1 MKGRRDGTGLGFYER
16 KSLKKKSKTPRYRK
30 SFRNKR
36 DSAGLEFY
44 ERKSFKKKKKTR
56 NHAIEKV
63 LRKKRINYANDH
75 AIGPEEKASFVPTF
89 CFLNLID
96 SVVSCILS

>member
-36 DSAGLEFY
+36 DSTGLEFY
-44 ERKSFKKKKKTR
+44 ERKSFKKKKKQETTPSKKILGNKRTKPR
-56 NHAIEKV
+56 N
-63 LRKKRINYANDH
+63 
-75 AIGPEEKASFVPTF
+75 
-89 CFLNLID
+89 
-96 SVVSCILS
+96 

>member
-1 MKGRRDGTGLGFYER
+1 MVQGWDFMKEKVSRKKARHHAIEKVLGINGIVQGWNFMKEKVSR
-16 KSLKKKSKTPRYRK
+16 
-30 SFRNKR
+30 
-36 DSAGLEFY
+36 
-44 ERKSFKKKKKTR
+44 KKKKTR

-63 LRKKRINYANDH
+63 LRKKRSNYANDH